1 MGMVNKMEV
10 KFRELRPDEIELRVG
25 TCTSKGFSLLLYKTA
40 RTDSNILDEVVGCMN
55 WQSDYKVVN
64 DNLYCSIG
72 IYDEDKKDWVYK
84 WDCGTE
90 SYTEKEKGEASDS
103 FKRAGFKWG
112 IGRELYT
119 SPFIWIM
126 GNVEENKKTGKYQ
139 PSINVQEI
147 KVKEIGYSNN
157 RICKLILERKGIK
170 IFEYDEKV
178 KKENNLISTEHL
190 ALLNQKIIETE
201 TDLEKLLEA
210 YEVSHTNELTEKQYE
225 NAMKILEKKVNK
237 ENEVF

>member
-72 IYDEDKKDWVYK
+72 IYDEDKKEWVYK

>member
-1 MGMVNKMEV
+1 MEV

-72 IYDEDKKDWVYK
+72 IYDEDKKEWVYK

-126 GNVEENKKTGKYQ
+126 GNVEETEKKGKYQ
-139 PSINVQEI
+139 PSIKIQEI

-170 IFEYDEKV
+170 MFEYDEKV

-201 TDLEKLLEA
+201 TDLEKLLTS
-210 YEVSHTNELTEKQYE
+210 YKVKDTRELTEKQYE

>member
-1 MGMVNKMEV
+1 MVNKMEI

-72 IYDEDKKDWVYK
+72 IYDDDKKEWVYK

-126 GNVEENKKTGKYQ
+126 GNVEENKLTGKYQ
-139 PSINVQEI
+139 PSIKIQEI
-147 KVKEIGYSNN
+147 KVKEIEYKNN
-157 RICKLILERKGIK
+157 RISKLILERRGSI
-170 IFEYDEKV
+170 IFEWNERIKE
-178 KKENNLISTEHL
+178 ENNLISLEHL
-190 ALLNQKIIETE
+190 AELGSMIIK
-201 TDLEKLLEA
+201 TDTDVEKLLQT
-210 YEVSHTNELTEKQYE
+210 YKVKDTRELTEKQYE
-225 NAMKILEKKVNK
+225 NAMKILEKKVK
-237 ENEVF
+237 

>member
-1 MGMVNKMEV
+1 MEV

-72 IYDEDKKDWVYK
+72 IYDEDKKEWVYK

-119 SPFIWIM
+119 SPFIWIV
-126 GNVEENKKTGKYQ
+126 GNVEESKTTGKYQ

-147 KVKEIGYSNN
+147 KVKEIEYSNN
-157 RICKLILERKGIK
+157 RICKIIKKKKGIK

-178 KKENNLISTEHL
+178 KKENNLISTYHL

-201 TDLEKLLEA
+201 TDLEKLLNS
-210 YEVSHTNELTEKQYE
+210 YKVKDTRELTEKQYQ
-225 NAMKILEKKVNK
+225 NAMKILEKKRNK
-237 ENEVF
+237 ENEMF